1 MPKEIMMA
9 RDACM
14 QATDVRTQEITVKML
29 KRVITAVLLYAV
41 HLGGYADTVEQS
53 SAFALLGE
61 PKYRAVFHHFDY
73 VNPDAP
79 KGGSITLS
87 ALGTFD
93 NFNRYALRGVA
104 AARTE
109 RLYDSLFTTS
119 DDEPGSYYPLVALT
133 SRHSPDFSWV
143 EIDMN
148 PRAHFHDGSPMT
160 AADVAFTYN
169 MFMTQGV
176 PQFRLYFKGAIA
188 IAVAPLTVRFEFPQP
203 DKNRMFSLLTLPI
216 MPEKFW
222 KNHNLAEPL
231 AYPPPASGP
240 YRVTAYRTGQ
250 YVTYSR
256 VQDYWGADLPVNKG
270 QYNFD
275 KIRYDYYLDDSV
287 ALEAFRAGAFDL
299 RIESSPKHWATQY
312 KGGNFTRGYII
323 KRDQE
328 NQSAQNTRWL
338 AFNIQRPLFSDRRVR
353 QALTLAFDFNWMNK
367 ALFYN
372 AYQHADSYFQ
382 NTEYAAQGK
391 PSPEEL
397 VWLTPLKDKVPPE
410 VFGPR
415 YQPPSSDGNGYD
427 REHWLTALKLLEE
440 AGWVLKDQKL
450 VNRQTGKPFT
460 FELLLPSAANSL
472 YVLPFQHNLKKLGI
486 TMNIRNIDSAQ
497 FNSRLRNRDFDM
509 TATLYQALLYP
520 TDDLQMRWHSQYI
533 DSTYNTSGVRDPA
546 IDSLID
552 EITRHQGQKAP
563 LLSLGRALD
572 RVLTWNQFMIPMWY
586 SNHDRFA
593 YWNKFAMPAIPPAY
607 SLGFDSW
614 WYDVKQAATLPAE
627 RR

>member
-1 MPKEIMMA
+1 
-9 RDACM
+9 
-14 QATDVRTQEITVKML
+14 ML
-29 KRVITAVLLYAV
+29 KSVVTAVLLCALP
-41 HLGGYADTVEQS
+41 LGLHAETIEHS
-53 SAFALLGE
+53 TSFAILGE
-61 PKYRAVFHHFDY
+61 PKYGADFRHFDY

-109 RLYDSLFTTS
+109 RLYDALFVSS
-119 DDEPGSYYPLVALT
+119 DDEPGSYYPLVAQST
-133 SRHSPDFSWV
+133 RHDADFHWIEV
-143 EIDMN
+143 DLN
-148 PRAHFHDGSPMT
+148 PSARFHDGTPIT

-176 PQFRLYFKGAIA
+176 PQFRIYFKGVTAK
-188 IAVAPLTVRFEFPQP
+188 AVAPLTVRFDFPVP
-203 DKNRMFSLLTLPI
+203 DKNRMFSLLSLPI

-222 KNHNLAEPL
+222 KNHKLNEPL
-231 AYPPPASGP
+231 PYPPLASGP
-240 YRVTAYRTGQ
+240 YRITAYRTGQ

-287 ALEAFRAGAFDL
+287 ALEAFKAGAFDL
-299 RIESSPKHWATQY
+299 RSEGSPKHWATQY
-312 KGGNFTRGYII
+312 HGGNFNRGYII
-323 KRDQE
+323 KQDQE
-328 NQSAQNTRWL
+328 NQSAQDTRWL
-338 AFNIQRPLFSDRRVR
+338 AFNIQRPIFSDRRVR

-367 ALFYN
+367 ALYYN
-372 AYQHADSYFQ
+372 AYQRPDSYFQ
-382 NTEYAAQGK
+382 NTVYAAKGE
-391 PSPEEL
+391 PSADEL
-397 VWLTPLKDKVPPE
+397 AWLTPLKEKVPPE

-415 YQPPSSDGNGYD
+415 YQPPSSDGSGYD
-427 REHWLTALKLLEE
+427 RENWLKALALLNE
-440 AGWVLKDQKL
+440 AGWELKDRQL
-450 VNRQTGKPFT
+450 INRRTGKPFT
-460 FELLLPSAANSL
+460 FELLLQSAGNSQ
-472 YVLPFQHNLKKLGI
+472 YVLPFQQNLKKLGI
-486 TMNIRNIDSAQ
+486 TMTVRNIDSAQ
-497 FNSRLRNRDFDM
+497 FNSRLRKRDFDM
-509 TATLYQALLYP
+509 IPTLYSAYIYP
-520 TDDLQMRWHSQYI
+520 NTNLQTEWHSHYI
-533 DSTYNTSGVRDPA
+533 DSSYNTSGVQDAA
-546 IDSLID
+546 IDTLVEQI
-552 EITRHQGQKAP
+552 IAHQGQAGP

-593 YWNKFAMPAIPPAY
+593 YWNKFAMPAVRPAY
-607 SLGFDSW
+607 SLGFDGW